1 MKLNN
6 DCIREILLFIEDNTD
21 FEKSFVDVD
30 KLAAYLNKYDSNTIY
45 YHIKMIDQAGLV
57 DKVCWADCRPYSI
70 SNPSWNGHEYLSNIR
85 DDKVWKMMKDYT
97 SKLSSV
103 SLQFLISVAPT
114 FVEKVLFNS

>member
-21 FEKSFVDVD
+21 FENSFIDVD
-30 KLAAYLNKYDSNTIY
+30 IISEKLNTYDTNTLY
-45 YHIKMIDQAGLV
+45 YHIQMIDQADLV
-57 DKVCWADCRPYSI
+57 DRVCWADSRPYAI
-70 SNPSWNGHEYLSNIR
+70 SNLSWNGHQYLSNIR

-103 SLQFLISVAPT
+103 SLQFLISIAPT
-114 FVEKVLFNS
+114 FVEKVLFKS